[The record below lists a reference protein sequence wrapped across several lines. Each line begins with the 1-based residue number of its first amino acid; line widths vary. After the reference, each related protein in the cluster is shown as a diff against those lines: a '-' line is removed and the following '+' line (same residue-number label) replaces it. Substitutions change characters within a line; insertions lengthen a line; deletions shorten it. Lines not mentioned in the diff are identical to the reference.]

1 LVPWQVVAKE
11 TGAKLEYLE
20 LNESGELTP
29 EEVKGKVTNKVKVV
43 AVAHASNVLGTIFP
57 VKEICK
63 IVRSQGAKGARV
75 CVDGAQAAPHLKVNV
90 KSLDCDF
97 YSFSAHKMLG
107 PTGIGVLWAKKELL
121 EEMNPYEYGG
131 GMIHEVGDEDS
142 SWAQIPEK
150 FEAGTPNIAG
160 AIGFAAAV
168 NYLSAIGVGAAG
180 MDAVQKHEVELNS
193 YAIRKLEEIKGL
205 EILGPKNS
213 QKRAGLVAFTVKGI
227 HAHDVASVLDTEGV
241 AVRAGHHCAMPFHTK
256 LKISASVRAS
266 FYIYNTKEDIDA
278 LSAGVEKAIKI
289 LG

>member
-1 LVPWQVVAKE
+1 
-11 TGAKLEYLE
+11 
-20 LNESGELTP
+20 
-29 EEVKGKVTNKVKVV
+29 
-43 AVAHASNVLGTIFP
+43 
-57 VKEICK
+57 
-63 IVRSQGAKGARV
+63 
-75 CVDGAQAAPHLKVNV
+75 
-90 KSLDCDF
+90 
-97 YSFSAHKMLG
+97 
-107 PTGIGVLWAKKELL
+107 
-121 EEMNPYEYGG
+121 
-131 GMIHEVGDEDS
+131 
-142 SWAQIPEK
+142 
-150 FEAGTPNIAG
+150 
-160 AIGFAAAV
+160 
-168 NYLSAIGVGAAG
+168 VGAAG